1 MSLCLNLYAKEYKI
15 QNEVSQHRNDANTLW
30 DIRES
35 YVSLLVDFEVF
46 EDNEIQKRRDI
57 LC

>member
-35 YVSLLVDFEVF
+35 YVSLLVDF
-46 EDNEIQKRRDI
+46 
-57 LC
+57 